1 MSELMFI
8 AYGLG
13 IRLAPKKRRA
23 SQIPL
28 LPQISQAL
36 KAQTSFIVLGKFPL
50 IFASYLNCH
59 AVTLRDT
66 IAFTD
71 ELTPASRTNQCFVL
85 TSFHRCALRIETI
98 HDDRCNRVKSTKA
111 PR

>member
-50 IFASYLNCH
+50 IFAS
-59 AVTLRDT
+59 
-66 IAFTD
+66 
-71 ELTPASRTNQCFVL
+71 
-85 TSFHRCALRIETI
+85 
-98 HDDRCNRVKSTKA
+98 
-111 PR
+111 